1 MTEII
6 RTKKEYGGFLPLE
19 LNLGGNQP
27 YYHGYP
33 NILSFNTVKAALPL
47 VSKVL
52 KAKKIYVPYYLC
64 PNVIEELEKS
74 FDNVEFYYLNE
85 NLQPRINSPKG
96 KTIYLVDYF
105 GIMDK
110 AVYEYVVDNPETTFI
125 IDNAHSFYNRPIM
138 RSNVFNLY
146 SCKKFFGVP
155 DGGYLI
161 SDRKIDQVYDKSV
174 SSYISNYL
182 IKSLEEGTNSCYQE
196 KKKIDEYI
204 NNNYSGISIFAEE
217 LLSRID
223 YEKIKTVRKKNFN
236 LYQEYFV
243 EVNQIKCEE
252 NSIPYIYPLNVGK
265 NIKDKLIKEKIYVP
279 TLWSQV
285 LDAGFDNTAE
295 KKMAENTLF
304 LPLDQRYAEEDIS
317 FISEKTLDL
326 LS

>member
-223 YEKIKTVRKKNFN
+223 YEKIKTIRKKNFN